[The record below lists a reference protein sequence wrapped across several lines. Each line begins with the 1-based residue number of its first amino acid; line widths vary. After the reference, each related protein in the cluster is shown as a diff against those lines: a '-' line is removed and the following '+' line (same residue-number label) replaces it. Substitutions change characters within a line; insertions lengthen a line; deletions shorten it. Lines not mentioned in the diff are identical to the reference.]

1 MQLVDLDKALDV
13 QITLK
18 VRQNVAFKT
27 ECDPHEIEFV
37 DGDAVDEDGFYFRYQ
52 GSISHFHTQFSTD
65 LFSVFK
71 VWWYWN
77 LFSQT

>member
-1 MQLVDLDKALDV
+1 MDVAGTRLSNVYSVISCEILYYRSHNLLALQLVDLDKALDV

-37 DGDAVDEDGFYFRYQ
+37 DGDAVDEDGFYFRY
-52 GSISHFHTQFSTD
+52 
-65 LFSVFK
+65 
-71 VWWYWN
+71 
-77 LFSQT
+77 